1 MRQYD
6 RNETGSID
14 WGGFSEIL
22 TEKYLARDPA
32 QEIVREGGICFPRV
46 RTFSRMCES
55 SLFFLKVFV
64 CLLYFLG

>member
-32 QEIVREGGICFPRV
+32 QEIVRRGGIFLTEGGRV
-46 RTFSRMCES
+46 PECVSR
-55 SLFFLKVFV
+55 LFFQSFLFA
-64 CLLYFLG
+64 CLYFLG